1 MDLQS
6 NLIESCKLRDG
17 KGKRWKSSVA
27 SLGVHGAIIA
37 LIVAMGAMTTHKVAA
52 EDRTIHAFVSSHAA
66 PPPPPPPPP
75 PPAASSAPKSTP
87 VVKPT
92 IIPKT
97 TFVQPRE
104 IPKELP
110 KVQPVATTA
119 DTTPASTSNDQPAG
133 EPGGVAGGVP
143 GGVAGGVEGGVVG
156 GQVGGVLGGT
166 LGGQVGGTPGGQV
179 GGTGTEPAP
188 APPPPPPPP
197 KPEGPLRVGGDVK
210 APTVQHRVDPIYP
223 DMARKARIAGMV
235 IVEAIINKDGSVEQ
249 VKVIKGLPMGMSE
262 SAVEAV
268 KQWRFKPGTMNGEPV
283 DVIFNLTVNFK
294 LD

>member
-6 NLIESCKLRDG
+6 NLIESSKLRN
-17 KGKRWKSSVA
+17 GKRKGWKA
-27 SLGVHGAIIA
+27 TLAALGVHGLIIA
-37 LIVAMGAMTTHKVAA
+37 LVVVMGATATHKVAA
-52 EDRTIHAFVSSHAA
+52 ENKIQAFVAHAAA

-75 PPAASSAPKSTP
+75 PPAGSSTPKPTP
-87 VVKPT
+87 VVKPVV
-92 IIPKT
+92 IPQT
-97 TFVQPRE
+97 SFVQPRE
-104 IPKELP
+104 IPKEVP
-110 KVQPVATTA
+110 KVEPVATTETA
-119 DTTPASTSNDQPAG
+119 PPSTSEQPAG

-143 GGVAGGVEGGVVG
+143 GGVAGGVQGGVVG
-156 GQVGGVLGGT
+156 GTVGGVLGGQIGGQ
-166 LGGQVGGTPGGQV
+166 LGGVPGGQV
-179 GGTGTEPAP
+179 GGTGTETAAP
-188 APPPPPPPP
+188 E

-210 APTVQHRVDPIYP
+210 APLVQHRVEPVYP
-223 DMARKARIAGMV
+223 DMARKTRVAGIV

-268 KQWRFKPGTMNGEPV
+268 KQWKFKPGTLNGQPV

>member
-6 NLIESCKLRDG
+6 NLIESGKLQNGTR
-17 KGKRWKSSVA
+17 KGWKA
-27 SLGVHGAIIA
+27 SIAALGVHGLIIA
-37 LIVAMGAMTTHKVAA
+37 FVVVMSATAAHKVAA
-52 EDRTIHAFVSSHAA
+52 EDKPIRAFITAHAA

-97 TFVQPRE
+97 SFVQPKV
-104 IPKELP
+104 IPKDVP
-110 KVQPVATTA
+110 KVQPVATTQTA
-119 DTTPASTSNDQPAG
+119 APTSNDQPSAESG
-133 EPGGVAGGVP
+133 GVPGGVEGGVAGGVQ
-143 GGVAGGVEGGVVG
+143 GGVVG

-166 LGGQVGGTPGGQV
+166 LGGQQGGVVGGTP

-210 APTVQHRVDPIYP
+210 APVVEQRVDPIYT
-223 DMARKARIAGMV
+223 DMARKTRVTGIV
-235 IVEAIINKDGSVEQ
+235 IVEAIINKDGEVEQ
-249 VKVIKGLPMGMSE
+249 VKVIKGLPMGLSE
-262 SAVEAV
+262 SAAEAV
-268 KQWRFKPGTMNGEPV
+268 RKWKFKPGTLNGEPV
-283 DVIFNLTVNFK
+283 EVIFNLTVNFK

>member
-6 NLIESCKLRDG
+6 NLIESSKLRNG
-17 KGKRWKSSVA
+17 KAKGWKYSIA
-27 SLGVHGAIIA
+27 SLGAHGAIIA

-52 EDRTIHAFVSSHAA
+52 EDRAIRAFVTSHAPA
-66 PPPPPPPPP
+66 PPPPPPPP

-92 IIPKT
+92 IVPKT
-97 TFVQPRE
+97 TFVQPKI
-104 IPKELP
+104 IPQELP
-110 KVQPVATTA
+110 KVQPVATT
-119 DTTPASTSNDQPAG
+119 DTAPASTSNDQPAG

-143 GGVAGGVEGGVVG
+143 GGVVGGVEGGVVG
-156 GQVGGVLGGT
+156 GQVGGVLGGQ

-179 GGTGTEPAP
+179 GGTGTDTTPAP
-188 APPPPPPPP
+188 APEPP

-210 APTVQHRVDPIYP
+210 APIVQHRTDPQYP

-235 IVEAIINKDGSVEQ
+235 IVEAIINKDGEVEQ
-249 VKVIKGLPMGMSE
+249 VKVIKGLPMGLSE

-268 KQWRFKPGTMNGEPV
+268 KQWKFKPGTMNGQPV

>member
-6 NLIESCKLRDG
+6 NLIESSKLRNG
-17 KGKRWKSSVA
+17 KPKGWKA
-27 SLGVHGAIIA
+27 SAAALGVHG
-37 LIVAMGAMTTHKVAA
+37 LIMSATATHRVAA
-52 EDRTIHAFVSSHAA
+52 EDKSIHAFIAHAAA

-75 PPAASSAPKSTP
+75 PPAGSSTP
-87 VVKPT
+87 KPTPVKPVV
-92 IIPKT
+92 IPQT
-97 TFVQPRE
+97 SFVQPRV
-104 IPKELP
+104 IPKEVP
-110 KVQPVATTA
+110 KVEPVATTETA
-119 DTTPASTSNDQPAG
+119 PPSTNDQPAG

-143 GGVAGGVEGGVVG
+143 GGVAGGVVG
-156 GQVGGVLGGT
+156 GTVGGVLGGQ
-166 LGGQVGGTPGGQV
+166 LGGQLGGVPGGQV

-188 APPPPPPPP
+188 APPPPE

-210 APTVQHRVDPIYP
+210 APIVQHRVDPVYP
-223 DMARKARIAGMV
+223 DMARKTRVAGIV

-268 KQWRFKPGTMNGEPV
+268 KQWKFKPGTLNGEPV

>member
-6 NLIESCKLRDG
+6 NLIESCKLGNG
-17 KGKRWKSSVA
+17 KGKSWKCSIA
-27 SLGVHGAIIA
+27 SLGLHGAIIA
-37 LIVAMGAMTTHKVAA
+37 FIVAMGAMTTHRVAA
-52 EDRTIHAFVSSHAA
+52 EEKAIRAFVAHRAA
-66 PPPPPPPPP
+66 APPPPPPPP

-92 IIPKT
+92 IVPKT

-110 KVQPVATTA
+110 KVVPVATT
-119 DTTPASTSNDQPAG
+119 DTTPATTNNDQPAG

-156 GQVGGVLGGT
+156 GQVGGVLGGQ
-166 LGGQVGGTPGGQV
+166 LGGQVGGTPGGQL
-179 GGTGTEPAP
+179 GGTGTDPAP
-188 APPPPPPPP
+188 APPPPP

-210 APTVQHRVDPIYP
+210 APTVQHRVDPQYP

-235 IVEAIINKDGSVEQ
+235 IVEAIINKNGEVEQ

-268 KQWRFKPGTMNGEPV
+268 KQWKFKPGTMNGEPV

>member
-6 NLIESCKLRDG
+6 NLIESSKLRNG
-17 KGKRWKSSVA
+17 KPKGWKASVA
-27 SLGVHGAIIA
+27 SLGVHGLIIA
-37 LIVAMGAMTTHKVAA
+37 FVVVMGATATHKVAA
-52 EDRTIHAFVSSHAA
+52 ENKIQAFMAHAAA

-75 PPAASSAPKSTP
+75 PPAGSSTPKPTP
-87 VVKPT
+87 VVKPVV
-92 IIPKT
+92 IPQT
-97 TFVQPRE
+97 SFVQPRV
-104 IPKELP
+104 IPKEVP
-110 KVQPVATTA
+110 KVEPVATTETA
-119 DTTPASTSNDQPAG
+119 PPSTNEPAG
-133 EPGGVAGGVP
+133 EPGGVAGGV
-143 GGVAGGVEGGVVG
+143 
-156 GQVGGVLGGT
+156 
-166 LGGQVGGTPGGQV
+166 PGGQV

-188 APPPPPPPP
+188 APE

-210 APTVQHRVDPIYP
+210 APVVQHRVDPVYP
-223 DMARKARIAGMV
+223 DMARKTRVAGIV

-268 KQWRFKPGTMNGEPV
+268 KQWKFKPGTLNGEPV